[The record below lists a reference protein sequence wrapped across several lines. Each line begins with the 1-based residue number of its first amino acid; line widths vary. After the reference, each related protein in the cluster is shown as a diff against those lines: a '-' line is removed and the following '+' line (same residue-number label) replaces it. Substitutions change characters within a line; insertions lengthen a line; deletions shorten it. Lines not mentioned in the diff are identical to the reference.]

1 VKKPE
6 IEEIEK
12 YEFSSY
18 DQAIALMGFELIARN
33 VPIDPPIRVGEAVP
47 VIGHY
52 ETEVLEL
59 KPFAA
64 GYKRFWKYVKREA
77 RQ

>member
-18 DQAIALMGFELIARN
+18 EQAIALMGFEVIARSIPTN
-33 VPIDPPIRVGEAVP
+33 PPIRVGEAVP

-64 GYKRFWKYVKREA
+64 GNKRFWKYVKREA
-77 RQ
+77 K